1 MSARPFDLIRPVLF
15 VLDPERAHALTLGVL
30 RSGLVLARRRAV
42 AGLETTIAGLRF
54 PNPVGLAAG
63 FDKNAVVARAML
75 KTGFGFVEAG
85 TVTPKP
91 QKGNPRPRVFRS
103 PRDDAVINRLGFN
116 NDGHETFARNMRRQ
130 RIGDPGIIGINVGA
144 NRDAQD
150 PIQDYVDGV
159 LRFSDLA
166 HYLVVNIS
174 SPNTPGLRDLQAKAK
189 FGELLNR
196 LRDARN
202 QSERRPPLLVK
213 IAPDLVPG
221 ELGGIVEIA
230 IEAGIDGLVVS
241 NTTVDR
247 PPFLAKQFAT
257 EAGGLSGRPL
267 FARST
272 EVLREAS
279 RLSQGRLPLIGVG
292 GIWSGEDAYT
302 KIKAGASLVQL
313 YTGLIFQGPALVHRI
328 LLDLRQLMDR
338 DGVRSLSEIVGVE
351 VRQ

>member
-15 VLDPERAHALTLGVL
+15 ALDPERAHALTLGVL
-30 RSGLVLARRRAV
+30 RSGLLPARRRTV

-63 FDKNAVVARAML
+63 FDKNAVATRAML

-130 RIGDPGIIGINVGA
+130 RNGDPGIIGINVGA
-144 NRDAQD
+144 NRDAKD

-174 SPNTPGLRDLQAKAK
+174 SPNTPGLRDLQARAK

-196 LRDARN
+196 LRDARS

-213 IAPDLVPG
+213 IAPDLAPND
-221 ELGGIVEIA
+221 LGGIVEIA
-230 IEAGIDGLVVS
+230 IETGIDGLVVS

-272 EVLREAS
+272 EVLRDAF

-292 GIWSGEDAYT
+292 GVWSGEDAYT

-313 YTGLIFQGPALVHRI
+313 YTGLIFQGPDLVHRI

-338 DGVRSLSEIVGVE
+338 DGVRSLSEVVGVE
-351 VRQ
+351 GRQ